1 MPWWILIL
9 PEVNQIPINLKQKMW
24 ILLFSK
30 AKKNK
35 QNLIYSVLFQ
45 KHHRTIFSRYK
56 KNTTYL

>member
-30 AKKNK
+30 AKKK
-35 QNLIYSVLFQ
+35 QTKSYLFRIIS
-45 KHHRTIFSRYK
+45 KTS
-56 KNTTYL
+56 